1 MCRRHSKSVALVL
14 VLSALAGC
22 LLQGTLDKDGSAT
35 LMLKYRLTK
44 EEQFAD
50 AKKRMQGPNSTL
62 VNATFDAE
70 KWATF
75 ELKLAD
81 VTKLNTVPFF
91 ERTKVSLSDDEA
103 EKTKTLSIKYVNPNH
118 SALSNEMVEYFGN
131 TVTIK
136 ITLPGEIVKSNAT
149 KTEGQTAIWT
159 WGLNEFGTKPE
170 VDFSVSF
177 KRPS

>member
-1 MCRRHSKSVALVL
+1 MCRRLSESAVLVL

-22 LLQGTLDKDGSAT
+22 LLEGTLDKDGGGT
-35 LMLKYRLTK
+35 LMVKYRMTK
-44 EEQFAD
+44 PEQFAN
-50 AKKRMQGPNSTL
+50 AKKRMQSPNSTL
-62 VNATFDAE
+62 VNATLDAE

-91 ERTKVSLSDDEA
+91 EKTNVSLTDDEA
-103 EKTKTLSIKYVNPNH
+103 EKTKTLNIKFVNPNH
-118 SALSNEMVEYFGN
+118 SELPKEMVEYFGN

-159 WGLNEFGTKPE
+159 WALNEFGDKPQ
-170 VDFSVSF
+170 VDFSATF